1 MTLFILLSVFA
12 LAVLA
17 FGYLWVDQYED
28 FEELKEQKKTKR
40 VRRPRK

>member
-1 MTLFILLSVFA
+1 MTLFILFCVFG

-28 FEELKEQKKTKR
+28 FEELKEQKKTDR
-40 VRRPRK
+40 VRRKR

>member
-12 LAVLA
+12 LSVLA
-17 FGYLWVDQYED
+17 FGYLWIDQYED

>member
-12 LAVLA
+12 LSVLA

-28 FEELKEQKKTKR
+28 FEELPEQKKTKR